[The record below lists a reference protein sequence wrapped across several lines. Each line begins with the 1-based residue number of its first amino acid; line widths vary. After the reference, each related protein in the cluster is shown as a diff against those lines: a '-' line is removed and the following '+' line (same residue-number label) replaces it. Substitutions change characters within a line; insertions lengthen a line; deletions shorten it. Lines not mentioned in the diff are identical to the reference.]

1 MCVCV
6 SVCVWR
12 VLSACMLG
20 GVGIRN
26 RLRGKW
32 TAGRREEEGRE
43 GGMMGRLV
51 SSGSSL
57 WHDYSVP
64 PEQAGHQ
71 LVC

>member
-1 MCVCV
+1 MCDDCECVFIYMCVLGH
-6 SVCVWR
+6 

-43 GGMMGRLV
+43 GGRDDVEAGQ
-51 SSGSSL
+51 L
-57 WHDYSVP
+57 WQQQQPV
-64 PEQAGHQ
+64 A
-71 LVC
+71 

>member
-1 MCVCV
+1 MLGH
-6 SVCVWR
+6 

-43 GGMMGRLV
+43 GGRDDVEAGQ
-51 SSGSSL
+51 L
-57 WHDYSVP
+57 WQQQQPV
-64 PEQAGHQ
+64 A
-71 LVC
+71 